1 MRVAIV
7 HDWLT
12 VEAGAEGV
20 LREII
25 KLFPE
30 ADLFTLVCHLPERDR
45 GFLSGLVPQTSFIQN
60 LPFSKSK
67 YRAYLALFPIAI
79 EQFDLSDY
87 DLVISSSYAV
97 AKGVITGP
105 DQLHI
110 SYVHS
115 PIRFA
120 WDLQAQY
127 LRESGLERGLK
138 SILVRML
145 LHYIRTWDVRTAHG
159 VDLYIANSQFV
170 GRRIAKNYGRESTV
184 ICPPVDTDYFTP
196 GSDRKGD
203 FYLTAS
209 RMVPYKRI
217 PLIVRAFS
225 EMPEKRLVVI
235 GDGPEFAN
243 AKAAAGPNV
252 TILGYQSKE
261 VLLEHMRQARAF
273 VFAAEEDFG
282 IIGVEA
288 QACGTPVIAYGKG
301 GSLETVRGFEEE
313 KRTGVFFHEQNVQ
326 SIQNAVA
333 KFESLKPAISAED
346 CRANALRFSQ
356 VVFVEKL
363 KDTISDAL
371 NNQHS
376 SPSEQPLLRNRS

>member
-30 ADLFTLVCHLPERDR
+30 ADLFTLVCHLPEQER
-45 GFLSGLVPQTSFIQN
+45 GFLSGLVPRTSFLQR

-105 DQLHI
+105 NQLHI

-127 LRESGLERGLK
+127 LRESGLDRGLR
-138 SILVRML
+138 SIFVRMI
-145 LHYIRTWDVRTAHG
+145 LHYIRMWDVRTAHG

-170 GRRIAKNYGRESTV
+170 ARRIAKNYGRKSTV
-184 ICPPVDTDYFTP
+184 ICPPADTDYFTL
-196 GSDRKGD
+196 GSDRSGD

-217 PLIVRAFS
+217 PLIVQAFS

-252 TILGYQSKE
+252 TILGYQPKE
-261 VLLEHMRQARAF
+261 VLLDYMRRARAF

-282 IIGVEA
+282 IICVEA
-288 QACGTPVIAYGKG
+288 QACGTPVIAYGRG

-313 KRTGVFFHEQNVQ
+313 KRTGVFFHEQNVC
-326 SIQNAVA
+326 SVQNAIVE
-333 KFESLKPAISAED
+333 FESLKPAISAED
-346 CRANALRFSQ
+346 CRINALRFSRE
-356 VVFVEKL
+356 VFIEKL
-363 KDTISDAL
+363 KETIRIASDGHNSYLA
-371 NNQHS
+371 NVAG
-376 SPSEQPLLRNRS
+376 R